1 MRPLLTPVDWEGV
14 AALIAIAIADLALV
28 EHRPSAAEVDS
39 IMECAT
45 ERLRQIM
52 LTRSVPQPVIEKTLD
67 AMTQA
72 SETRFQVLIGS
83 PVQNAAHISC
93 N

>member
-83 PVQNAAHISC
+83 QVQNAAHISC
-93 N
+93 D